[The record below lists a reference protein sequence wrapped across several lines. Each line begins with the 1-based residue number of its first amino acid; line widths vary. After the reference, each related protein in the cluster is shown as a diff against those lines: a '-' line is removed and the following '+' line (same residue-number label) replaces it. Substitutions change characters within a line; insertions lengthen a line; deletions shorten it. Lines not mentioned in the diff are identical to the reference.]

1 MAKKVMMHVVAFFM
15 GMLMMAIVVFG
26 ATEVLKYACWD
37 MAQEYGSYY
46 LEDRGVV
53 AETNYIDNKMMVE
66 LHHRN
71 GDKPCATIYDIGAQG
86 YLEEKIMNGRTID
99 VYDDGAIEV
108 VSL

>member
-1 MAKKVMMHVVAFFM
+1 MTRTRKNVMRVVIAMIMMVVIALGGVMA
-15 GMLMMAIVVFG
+15 
-26 ATEVLKYACWD
+26 LKYTVWT
-37 MAQEYGSYY
+37 MAQTYGSYY